1 LVAFRPWIGG
11 EFVPFGFAQ
20 GRENWIYN
28 MIRVGIVGF
37 GYWGPNIVRCFSE
50 LPGSKLTAVCDR
62 SLERLIQIKDRYP
75 SVHAFEDYEQ
85 ILSSGLIDAVVI
97 ATPTASHFGLAKR
110 ALENGLHVMVEKP
123 LAETSEQCRE
133 LIEMAE
139 AKACTLF
146 VGHVFLHS
154 SPVVKLREMIVA
166 GELGRI
172 NYISSRRL
180 NLGPVRRDV
189 NALFDLATHDI
200 SMMLYLLGDR
210 PIRVSCS
217 GIDLL
222 QPGNHDVCNLTMHFP
237 ENRMGMI
244 HVSWL
249 DPRKERVLTVVGD
262 RKMAVYDDLEQEKIK
277 IYDKGIVAPP
287 SSGDFA
293 DFQIS
298 YRYGGSYSPFIN
310 EREPLKAECGDFIR
324 CIAESQTPLTD
335 GENGL
340 AVVEVLEAANQSLRQ
355 YGMPVA
361 IDVDREGWN
370 ETRALKRA
378 AR

>member
-1 LVAFRPWIGG
+1 
-11 EFVPFGFAQ
+11 
-20 GRENWIYN
+20 

-50 LPGSKLTAVCDR
+50 LQGSKLTAVCDK
-62 SLERLIQIKDRYP
+62 SLDRLIQIKDRYP
-75 SVHAFEDYEQ
+75 AVQAFEDFDQ
-85 ILSSGLIDAVVI
+85 MLASGLIDAVVI
-97 ATPTASHFGLAKR
+97 ATPTASHFAMAKK
-110 ALENGLHVMVEKP
+110 ALERGLHVMVEKP
-123 LAETSEQCRE
+123 LAETTDQCRE
-133 LIEMAE
+133 MILLAE
-139 AKACTLF
+139 ANGCTLF

-154 SPVVKLREMIVA
+154 SPVIKLREMVVA
-166 GELGRI
+166 GELGQI

-180 NLGPVRRDV
+180 NLGPVRKDV

-200 SMMLYLLGDR
+200 SMMLYLLGAR

-244 HVSWL
+244 HVSWI

-277 IYDKGIVAPP
+277 IYDKGVVTPP
-287 SSGDFA
+287 TSGDFA

-310 EREPLKAECGDFIR
+310 EREPLKAECADFIR
-324 CIAESQTPLTD
+324 CIANGESPLTD

-355 YGMPVA
+355 HGMPIA
-361 IDVDREGWN
+361 IGAD
-370 ETRALKRA
+370 LKASGEATLRKLG